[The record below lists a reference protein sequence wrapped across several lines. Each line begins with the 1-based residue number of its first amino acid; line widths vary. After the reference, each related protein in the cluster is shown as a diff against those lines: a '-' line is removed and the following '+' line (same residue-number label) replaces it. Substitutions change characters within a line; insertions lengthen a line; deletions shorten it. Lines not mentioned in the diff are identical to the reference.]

1 MSTPANPAVRAR
13 GGCLC
18 EGVRYE
24 VRGPLRDVIACHCSQ
39 CRKTSGHF
47 VTATQVC
54 TADLVLTESATL
66 RWYRSS
72 AAAERGFCNRCG
84 GNLFWR
90 PSGAEQGVTSIMAGT
105 LDSPTGLKIA
115 RHIFV
120 ADKSDNYDIPDGAQ
134 HPGGWPA

>member
-1 MSTPANPAVRAR
+1 MNTPANPAVRAR

-18 EGVRYE
+18 EGVSYE
-24 VRGPLRDVIACHCSQ
+24 IRGPLRDVIACHCSQ

-47 VTATQVC
+47 VAATQAL

-72 AAAERGFCNRCG
+72 DTAERGFCNRCG

-90 PSGAEQGVTSIMAGT
+90 PTALEAGVASIMAGT
-105 LDSPTGLKIA
+105 LDPPTGLKTA
-115 RHIFV
+115 RHIYV
-120 ADKSDNYDIPDGAQ
+120 ADKSDYHDVAGGPQ
-134 HPGGWPA
+134 HPGDWPD